1 MTPIRQSDS
10 TVKIIRSVRVVLHIN
25 QFSKNKRM
33 INYIGSSAAVIG
45 WYNYYYNWCSGSPD
59 VRREMLSRLL
69 RILKQFCVALPR
81 YTKRFSLF
89 SVLTKSTCCVYSLAP
104 SPFCVHLPIPNPNP
118 THTESRP
125 FWPFVNLSFFCLN
138 FIATHTN
145 IH

>member
-1 MTPIRQSDS
+1 
-10 TVKIIRSVRVVLHIN
+10 
-25 QFSKNKRM
+25 M
-33 INYIGSSAAVIG
+33 INYIGSSA
-45 WYNYYYNWCSGSPD
+45 
-59 VRREMLSRLL
+59 MLLAGTTSTTTGALAHPMSDLKCSRLL

-125 FWPFVNLSFFCLN
+125 FWPFVNLSFFSLN
-138 FIATHTN
+138 FIATHKHPLN
-145 IH
+145 SFRIYFFFPIFSVHRFASASSADNR